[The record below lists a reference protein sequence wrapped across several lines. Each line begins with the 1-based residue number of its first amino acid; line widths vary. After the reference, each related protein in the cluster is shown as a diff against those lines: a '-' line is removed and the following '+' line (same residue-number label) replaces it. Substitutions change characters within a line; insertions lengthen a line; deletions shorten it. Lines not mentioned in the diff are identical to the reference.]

1 MKLRTPTRPKGFSG
15 GAVVKNLLANA
26 EDTGLVSE
34 LGRSP
39 GEGNGSPCPPLHLP
53 PAQVC
58 LPGKS
63 HEQRSLVSYSPWG
76 PKRVGHHLVTKQ
88 QHIQIHGT
96 VKHRF
101 VCLWNFVIL
110 FGTWPDNQWH
120 LLAGGSPVSDHCRP
134 SKSCL
139 PAQDPGPFVS
149 PHLPPGL
156 SPSLDGLCPAV
167 GVERTSS
174 TWEVAFAPGA
184 WGTTR
189 AAPWPGMSSRAE
201 RSSVLWTESGD
212 DSRQVT
218 DSLRPMGAIWG
229 GSGSSGPLEYGL
241 AWLSSQLH
249 SGWPALVFT
258 LFPSLSN
265 FPSITASFG
274 AIISNKTVANKL
286 CFLGNQG

>member
-1 MKLRTPTRPKGFSG
+1 MKLRTPARPKGFSG

-26 EDTGLVSE
+26 EDTCLVSE

-39 GEGNGSPCPPLHLP
+39 GEGNGSPCPPLHPP
-53 PAQVC
+53 PAQVF

-76 PKRVGHHLVTKQ
+76 PKRVGHHLVTKK

-139 PAQDPGPFVS
+139 PAQGPGPFFTS
-149 PHLPPGL
+149 PATW
-156 SPSLDGLCPAV
+156 SVAQSRWTVPSC
-167 GVERTSS
+167 
-174 TWEVAFAPGA
+174 
-184 WGTTR
+184 
-189 AAPWPGMSSRAE
+189 
-201 RSSVLWTESGD
+201 
-212 DSRQVT
+212 
-218 DSLRPMGAIWG
+218 
-229 GSGSSGPLEYGL
+229 GSGENV
-241 AWLSSQLH
+241 LH
-249 SGWPALVFT
+249 LG
-258 LFPSLSN
+258 
-265 FPSITASFG
+265 G
-274 AIISNKTVANKL
+274 
-286 CFLGNQG
+286 CFCSWSMRHH